1 MFQQKVNRNYPT
13 GFPGDIVRDGPKRAK
28 PGRIGSANDVANG
41 NTNRISRVFGYA
53 SDQSYSGQNGQVKTL
68 GAFNTEVTLGG
79 ANFYGVL
86 GHPKHYVLY
95 GGQDGALSA
104 TYDLPQYF
112 EGEFFDMVTG
122 LVAEIFNFGTTAQ
135 SIQYGAQL
143 YYVPVGLAA
152 NPNKIPLGA
161 LVAVNPGDTAPEGLL
176 PIPNSMVTNPVD
188 LAASSATAAVNTW
201 TIIQLTQ

>member
-1 MFQQKVNRNYPT
+1 MFQRTVNRNYPT

-28 PGRIGSANDVANG
+28 PARIGNANG
-41 NTNRISRVFGYA
+41 ANGTNRISRVFGFS
-53 SDQSYSGQNGQVKTL
+53 SDQSYVGQGGQTKVL
-68 GAFNTEVTLGG
+68 GAFNYEVTLGG

-104 TYDLPQYF
+104 SYDLPQYF

-122 LVAEIFNFGTTAQ
+122 MVAEIFNAGTDPVSIPYGSKLAYATTATTSTQ
-135 SIQYGAQL
+135 
-143 YYVPVGLAA
+143 
-152 NPNKIPLGA
+152 NPNGVPLGG
-161 LVAVNPGDTAPEGLL
+161 LVAYTGESAPAGFTA
-176 PIPNSMVTNPVD
+176 IPNSMVTNPVD
-188 LAASSATAAVNTW
+188 LAGSSPTALVNTW